1 MDAFG
6 FTVCDAPDDVQCTPC
21 LSRLWD
27 AAIAPYGRGP
37 HGPGPLVCCR
47 LDALPL
53 EPDLLA
59 HLLLSPGEWEF
70 WRQMRAVDKRRREWL
85 LGRSV
90 AKDAVRRL
98 VEKQAG
104 VQLAPADVEIRPDP
118 YGRPEAVGSWTAR
131 LGIQPAIS
139 ISHSHGTAVALAA
152 LCPGQLLGIDLES
165 LAQRREDF
173 EAIAFS
179 PDERRMLAAIPR
191 ESRQEWALRM
201 WCGKEAVAKALGRGF
216 SIGIQ
221 AFHIIG
227 AETGSGILQLE
238 LRDQALEHFPRLRG
252 ISIKAYTA
260 REKDFVFSTTIYQGA
275 VE

>member
-1 MDAFG
+1 
-6 FTVCDAPDDVQCTPC
+6 
-21 LSRLWD
+21 
-27 AAIAPYGRGP
+27 
-37 HGPGPLVCCR
+37 
-47 LDALPL
+47 
-53 EPDLLA
+53 
-59 HLLLSPGEWEF
+59 
-70 WRQMRAVDKRRREWL
+70 MRAVEKRRHEWL
-85 LGRSV
+85 LGRLV

-98 VEKQAG
+98 VEEHAG
-104 VQLAPADVEIRPDP
+104 VRLAPADIEIRPDP
-118 YGRPEAVGSWTAR
+118 YGRPEAVGPFAAR
-131 LGIQPAIS
+131 LGIQPALS

-152 LCPGQLLGIDLES
+152 LCPGQLVGIDLEN
-165 LAQRREDF
+165 LARRSEDF

-201 WCGKEAVAKALGRGF
+201 WCAKEAVAKALGRGF

-221 AFHIIG
+221 AFHITG
-227 AETGSGILQLE
+227 AETGSGVLQLE
-238 LRDQALEHFPRLRG
+238 LRDPALEHFPHLRG

>member
-1 MDAFG
+1 MNAIG
-6 FTVCDAPDDVQCTPC
+6 FTVCDPPADVQSMSG

-27 AAIAPYGRGP
+27 APIALLRQPPYG
-37 HGPGPLVCCR
+37 PGLVCCR

-53 EPDLLA
+53 EPDRLA
-59 HLLLSPGEWEF
+59 HWLLSSGEWEV
-70 WRQMRAVDKRRREWL
+70 WRGMRAVDKRRHEWL
-85 LGRSV
+85 LGRAV

-98 VEKQAG
+98 VEAHAG
-104 VQLAPADVEIRPDP
+104 VRLAPADIEIRPDP
-118 YGRPEAVGSWTAR
+118 YGRPEAVGAFAAR

-139 ISHSHGTAVALAA
+139 ISHSRGTAVALAA
-152 LCPGQLLGIDLES
+152 LCSGQQVGIDLEN

-179 PDERRMLAAIPR
+179 PDERRMLAAMPR

-201 WCGKEAVAKALGRGF
+201 WCAKEAVAKALGRGF

-221 AFHIIG
+221 AFHITG
-227 AETGSGILQLE
+227 AETGSGVLRLE
-238 LRDQALEHFPRLRG
+238 LRDTALEHFPRLRG
-252 ISIKAYTA
+252 RSITA
-260 REKDFVFSTTIYQGA
+260 CTGREEDLVFSTTIHQGA

>member
-6 FTVCDAPDDVQCTPC
+6 LTVCDPPDDVQGTFC
-21 LSRLWD
+21 LSRLWN
-27 AAIAPYGRGP
+27 APIALFLQE
-37 HGPGPLVCCR
+37 PLVCCR
-47 LDALPL
+47 LDALPC
-53 EPDLLA
+53 EPNVLADLM
-59 HLLLSPGEWEF
+59 LSPGEGKY
-70 WRQMRAVDKRRREWL
+70 WRSMRAVDKRRHEWL

-98 VEKQAG
+98 VEEHSG
-104 VQLAPADVEIRPDP
+104 VQLAPAAVEIRPDP
-118 YGRPEAVGSWTAR
+118 YGRPRAVGPWTAR

-152 LCPGQLLGIDLES
+152 GHPGQLVGIDLEN

-179 PDERRMLAAIPR
+179 PDERRMLAAMPR

-201 WCGKEAVAKALGRGF
+201 WCAKEGVAKALGRGF
-216 SIGIQ
+216 SSGIQ
-221 AFHIIG
+221 AFHITS
-227 AETGSGILQLE
+227 AETGSGVVQME
-238 LRDQALEHFPRLRG
+238 LREQALQQFPRLRG
-252 ISIKAYTA
+252 KSLPAYTG
-260 REKDFVFSTTIYQGA
+260 REKDCVFSTTIYQQGA